1 MSKKRFV
8 GIGFILL
15 CVTMLNAGCALI
27 GTAIS
32 AGAAYGIYMAT
43 NKK

>member
-1 MSKKRFV
+1 MRNKRLV
-8 GIGFILL
+8 GVGFILI

>member
-1 MSKKRFV
+1 MS
-8 GIGFILL
+8 IGLIMM
-15 CVTMLNAGCALI
+15 CMAMLNAGCALI

-43 NKK
+43 KK